1 MNLSEIIFLA
11 VALSIDAGSV
21 SFSQGLIICKNK
33 SKNAF
38 LLAIF
43 TGFFQFLMP
52 ILGFIFASLIYAYV
66 ENFCSIIAFAIFFVL
81 GVKFIY
87 DAVRK
92 NSSQKEY
99 EVCCLSARCLLMFAL
114 ATSIDA
120 LAAGVNFRFLDTPLF
135 FASLIIGITTFLISL
150 FCFWAG
156 HLFKKF
162 PSKYLEI
169 LSGLILIAL
178 AIKIYI

>member
-1 MNLSEIIFLA
+1 MNFSEIIFLA
-11 VALSIDAGSV
+11 IALSIDAGAV

-33 SKNAF
+33 RKNAF
-38 LLAIF
+38 LLAFF
-43 TGFFQFLMP
+43 TGFFQFAMP
-52 ILGFIFASLIYAYV
+52 ILGFIFASLIYSYV
-66 ENFCSIIAFAIFFVL
+66 KNFCSIIAFSIFLIL

-87 DAVRK
+87 DALK
-92 NSSQKEY
+92 KDLDNNTPEI
-99 EVCCLSARCLLMFAL
+99 CCLSLKCLLMLAI

-120 LAAGVNFRFLDTPLF
+120 LAAGVNFRFLDTPLIF
-135 FASLIIGITTFLISL
+135 SSLIIGITTFLISL
-150 FCFWAG
+150 FCFWSC
-156 HLFKKF
+156 HIFKKF

>member
-11 VALSIDAGSV
+11 IALSIDAGAV

-66 ENFCSIIAFAIFFVL
+66 ENFCSIIAFAIFFVM

-87 DAVRK
+87 DALK
-92 NSSQKEY
+92 KDLNNDTPEI
-99 EVCCLSARCLLMFAL
+99 CCLSLKCLLMFAL

>member
-1 MNLSEIIFLA
+1 MNLSQIIFLA
-11 VALSIDAGSV
+11 FALSIDAAAV

-33 SKNAF
+33 RRNAF
-38 LLAIF
+38 LLAFF

-52 ILGFIFASLIYAYV
+52 ILGFIFASLIYDYV
-66 ENFCSIIAFAIFFVL
+66 KNFCSLIAFLIFLILGLKFV
-81 GVKFIY
+81 Y
-87 DAVRK
+87 DALMK
-92 NSSQKEY
+92 QDKLNA
-99 EVCCLSARCLLMFAL
+99 EVCCLSFKCLLMFAL

-178 AIKIYI
+178 AIKIYF